1 MLFVLHLGL
10 EGVTEVWNKAEVSV
24 IRVHENDDL
33 NKTILKLLCISNAK
47 KRWGDKNLF
56 DLIDKEI
63 KGKYGVKNISDLTKQ
78 K

>member
-1 MLFVLHLGL
+1 MYKMVDISA
-10 EGVTEVWNKAEVSV
+10 VCNKAEVSV

-33 NKTILKLLCISNAK
+33 NKRLLKLLCISNAK
-47 KRWGDKNLF
+47 KRCGGKNLF
-56 DLIDKEI
+56 DIIDKEI

>member
-1 MLFVLHLGL
+1 MYKMVDISA
-10 EGVTEVWNKAEVSV
+10 EVWNKAEVSV

-33 NKTILKLLCISNAK
+33 NKTLLKLLCISNTK
-47 KRWGDKNLF
+47 KRWGGKNLF
-56 DLIDKEI
+56 DIIDKEI

>member
-1 MLFVLHLGL
+1 MYKMVDISA
-10 EGVTEVWNKAEVSV
+10 EVWNKAEVSV

-33 NKTILKLLCISNAK
+33 NKTLLKLLCISNAK
-47 KRWGDKNLF
+47 KRWGGKNLF
-56 DLIDKEI
+56 DIIDKEI